1 MRNSTPVGGGGKW
14 ASGAIWWLISTF
26 SVSWLCRPHL
36 LFWLPPHTFGSP
48 WGHCLPGLWENFG
61 NLPDTLLYFEKWL
74 SVKSAVEWCVV
85 ILYVPPEGQGAVLW
99 VVQGTWSYGPWWRAG
114 KPSSPVTLGSW
125 WRQFCLQQLLVQTSL
140 WVSINFSLFRACHAE
155 FGSIARV
162 ILAVLQRS
170 PYQDEVA

>member
-1 MRNSTPVGGGGKW
+1 MKPSSYFKYSFVFASWDCMRNSTPVGGGGKW

-36 LFWLPPHTFGSP
+36 LFWLPPHTFRSP

-114 KPSSPVTLGSW
+114 N
-125 WRQFCLQQLLVQTSL
+125 Q
-140 WVSINFSLFRACHAE
+140 
-155 FGSIARV
+155 
-162 ILAVLQRS
+162 AVLLPWGHNGDNS
-170 PYQDEVA
+170 VSSSS